1 MEQIGGFNLVV
12 HAEHSPFYPKTWLR
26 NGSGSISKSRA
37 AVKKRFIIKLS
48 FSNLQLAARK
58 GLHRFMFSATKKW
71 FGGKQAEKAAVTGL
85 DMGGK

>member
-1 MEQIGGFNLVV
+1 MPTTVLLTFI
-12 HAEHSPFYPKTWLR
+12 
-26 NGSGSISKSRA
+26 
-37 AVKKRFIIKLS
+37 KKHLLKLTL
-48 FSNLQLAARK
+48 SNLQLAARK